1 MAEHPARRGA
11 GRPAGGWAGEDGTV
25 TPADRLLARLNRWLV
40 ERRRRWPWFDD
51 LARAMGRYTDVLG
64 SRLAAAIAYYGFF
77 AVFAL
82 GLVSY
87 TVLGALLGD
96 GPESGRVIVD
106 FLHRNLPFVDPEQI
120 RQASRA
126 PGTVGL
132 ILLVI
137 TGIGWVES
145 IRSSQRLIHGLA
157 QNPGYVV
164 IRQLI
169 DLAILVGIF
178 VLLGLSLGAVDAVES
193 LLRWALG
200 SRSVVLSIAS
210 WLLAFLVNVLLASAL
225 LLAVPRLHMSF
236 RRWRLPVAVVALG
249 ITLLNSLGRYY
260 VMRWERNPA
269 YTVVAG
275 AVGLLIYLYLF
286 NQLLL
291 FGAALAATGRHGRV
305 VDLARSAPV
314 PDPADP
320 SRRPPSGPAPAEPRA
335 EPPGSV
341 ERPENE
347 DGRATG

>member
-1 MAEHPARRGA
+1 MGKD
-11 GRPAGGWAGEDGTV
+11 GGVKAL
-25 TPADRLLARLNRWLV
+25 DRLLARLNQRLT
-40 ERRRRWPWFDD
+40 ERRRRSPWFDD
-51 LARAMGRYTDVLG
+51 LARAVGRYTDVLG

-96 GPESGRVIVD
+96 DPESGQVIVH
-106 FLHRNLPFVDPEQI
+106 FIQRNLPFVDPEQI
-120 RQASRA
+120 RQASRR
-126 PGTVGL
+126 PGAIGL
-132 ILLVI
+132 VLLVI

-157 QNPGYVV
+157 QHPGYFV

-169 DLAILVGIF
+169 DLAILLGIF
-178 VLLGLSLGAVDAVES
+178 VLLGLSLGAVDALES

-200 SRSVVLSIAS
+200 ARSVGLSIAS
-210 WLLAFLVNVLLASAL
+210 WLLAFLVNVVLASAL

-236 RRWRLPVAVVALG
+236 RRWWPPVGVVALG
-249 ITLLNSLGRYY
+249 ITLLNSVGRYY

-275 AVGLLIYLYLF
+275 AVGLLIYLYLL

-291 FGAALAATGRHGRV
+291 FGAALAATSRHGRV

-320 SRRPPSGPAPAEPRA
+320 ERRPPSRSPTLQSDDGGGPTARGDRRGCSGKSREQ
-335 EPPGSV
+335 
-341 ERPENE
+341 
-347 DGRATG
+347 DF